1 MLLILGFDTIPISM
15 SISEDIL
22 SDKRYIKQIEKISDK
37 SLKLVAE
44 DPIRALKEA
53 HKGVKKV
60 EPERANDLEYL
71 QAQADAMQ
79 SFAKSLLAK
88 RAKKKSP
95 KK

>member
-1 MLLILGFDTIPISM
+1 MN
-15 SISEDIL
+15 ISEDIL

-71 QAQADAMQ
+71 QTLADGMQKLAQMVLKQ
-79 SFAKSLLAK
+79 RTNK
-88 RAKKKSP
+88 
-95 KK
+95 